1 MSEILNGLR
10 KRLIKENNEAVLVS
24 SEENQRYVSGFHYS
38 DGYILVCKD
47 TAYLLADFRYI
58 EAARAGVSG
67 EDFEVIMPDGSM
79 IGEIGLLCAT
89 NGIKKV
95 YIEDDSISVSMLE
108 RFKRAAGEVSF
119 EGGASEALLGE
130 RAFKTCAELD
140 IISRAQKITD
150 AAFSHILSVLS
161 PKMTEIEVAL
171 ELDYFMRR
179 NGAERS
185 GFDTIAVSGSASSRP
200 HGVPRNT
207 PLERGFLTM
216 DFGACIDGYTSDM
229 TRTVVIGKA
238 DDDMKR
244 LYNTVLSAQRAAL
257 DAVCEGAQCK
267 ALDSIAR
274 DIIDNAGYKGCF
286 GHSLGHGVGL
296 YVHEMPRLAQ
306 SAKEDSLLV
315 KGNIVTV
322 EPGIYLAG
330 KYGCRIEDMVAIDH
344 SGNVINYT
352 KSPKELIEI

>member
-10 KRLIKENNEAVLVS
+10 KRLIKEDTEAVLVS

-58 EAARAGVSG
+58 EAARAGVSKA
-67 EDFEVIMPDGSM
+67 DFEVIMPDGTM
-79 IGEIGLLCAT
+79 TAEIGLLCAT
-89 NGIKKV
+89 NGLKRIYV
-95 YIEDDSISVSMLE
+95 EDERLSLAMLE
-108 RFKRAAGEVSF
+108 RLKMAAKDVSF
-119 EGGASEALLGE
+119 ESGASAVLLDL
-130 RAFKTCAELD
+130 RAVKTKAELD
-140 IISRAQKITD
+140 LIAKAQTITD

-171 ELDYFMRR
+171 ELDYFMRK

-200 HGVPRNT
+200 HGVPRNV

-244 LYNTVLSAQRAAL
+244 LYNTVLTAQRAAL
-257 DAVCEGAQCK
+257 DAVCDGAFCK

-306 SAKEDSLLV
+306 SAKEDSRLV
-315 KGNIVTV
+315 RGNIVTV
-322 EPGIYLAG
+322 EPGIYIAG
-330 KYGCRIEDMVAIDH
+330 KYGCRIEDMVAIDLD
-344 SGNVINYT
+344 GNMIDFT